1 MPKFYCEYCGIY
13 LTNSSPATRKEHDQG
28 RKHVQS
34 RIDYFAQILIEA
46 HQEGTLKKI
55 NDVFAH
61 EENIPHN
68 FRQDGLVNPLNK
80 TVINTYDWSN
90 WNIDGIEAS
99 SIYYM
104 PIPGMNA
111 TMPINPNDNNQMFKR
126 LKNLISYNIVQVPQ
140 KPAEQPQ
147 NAQPSGLAPGKN

>member
-61 EENIPHN
+61 EENIPN
-68 FRQDGLVNPLNK
+68 LRQDVLKNPYNN
-80 TVINTYDWSN
+80 TVINTHDWTN
-90 WNIDGIEAS
+90 WTIAGLEAP

-111 TMPINPNDNNQMFKR
+111 TMPINQNDSGNNMLTR
-126 LKNLISYNIVQVPQ
+126 LRNLIPYNLVQVPQ
-140 KPAEQPQ
+140 KPLDPAAAP
-147 NAQPSGLAPGKN
+147 AATGLKK